1 MNKSTVAQE
10 ADIDATT
17 LAITLGVPAVDL
29 DLLKCLNE
37 SSPVTARALAEATGY
52 SRVGLIGHLD
62 KLQRLGMIE
71 SHRVPGVAGTPAK
84 AYTLIKAGVEAA
96 AWSLYDAI
104 TAAIATTHND
114 R

>member
-1 MNKSTVAQE
+1 MRRRWQSPLECLPSTS
-10 ADIDATT
+10 I
-17 LAITLGVPAVDL
+17 
-29 DLLKCLNE
+29 CSN
-37 SSPVTARALAEATGY
+37 VTARALAEATGY